1 MAMKKCKECGAEISS
16 SAKTC
21 PNCGKKQTS
30 ILKII
35 IILIIVIIIIAA
47 IAGGGSS
54 TENEIPDNISYTAV
68 DVDTLD
74 AALESNAAAAK
85 DTYNGQYLEIT
96 GRLGTIDSDLQ
107 YISLLSTT
115 DEWDL
120 NGIHCTIQ
128 NDEQREIIKTLTVGD
143 TIKVKGKITD
153 VGEVLGYYLDITEI
167 SK

>member
-47 IAGGGSS
+47 ISGGGSS

>member
-47 IAGGGSS
+47 IAGGGS
-54 TENEIPDNISYTAV
+54 TESEVPDNITYTAV

-74 AALESNAAAAK
+74 AALENNAAAAK

-128 NDEQREIIKTLTVGD
+128 NDEQREMIKNLTVGD
-143 TIKVKGKITD
+143 TIKVKGKITE
-153 VGEVLGYYLDITEI
+153 VGDVLGYYLDITEI